1 MDNIDGIGEYLFPDL
16 IGSRV
21 LIFGGAGSVGSTTAA
36 LARKCG
42 ADIVIVD
49 QSRERV
55 DSARA
60 KLGNVET
67 QIASVR
73 NETEV
78 KTVLD
83 DARPHH
89 IVLATGWPYFTTM
102 KEIDIPATIDWV
114 QDRLVPIL
122 AISKWLSN
130 NPSTVHSFTIVS
142 GFIPRKPEPKFAI
155 WSMWAPGLV
164 ALVEA
169 LAVEL
174 GPTRVNAVGPGPM
187 VDSPMVRENFQGK
200 EYDRLIEQTKTTS
213 PIRKVVKL
221 IDTARQIMFLMGD
234 PVATGNMRL
243 VEGGT
248 SLTFGLSRDQ

>member
-1 MDNIDGIGEYLFPDL
+1 MDSMGGIEEDLFPDL
-16 IGSRV
+16 IGTRV
-21 LIFGGAGSVGSTTAA
+21 LIFGGAGSVGSTTAT
-36 LARKCG
+36 LAKKCG
-42 ADIVIVD
+42 ADVIIVD

-55 DSARA
+55 DAARS

-67 QIASVR
+67 RIASAR
-73 NETEV
+73 SETEV

-83 DARPHH
+83 ETRPHH

-102 KEIDIPATIDWV
+102 KEVDIPATVDWV

-122 AISKWLSN
+122 VISKWLAN
-130 NPSTVHSFTIVS
+130 NPSTVRSFTIVG

-174 GPTRVNAVGPGPM
+174 GPTRVNTVGPGPM
-187 VDSPMVRENFQGK
+187 VDSPMVRENFPGK
-200 EYDRLIEQTKTTS
+200 EYDRLIEQTKSTS

-221 IDTARQIMFLMGD
+221 IDTARQIVFLMGD
-234 PVATGNMRL
+234 PVATGSIRL

-248 SLTFGLSRDQ
+248 SLTLGLSRDR